1 MFSPLLSHTTRGRGE
16 NTVGGTHSL
25 QMSNPGSL
33 ELSKFMV
40 PHDKTLGAMSVGRRG
55 VGGGA
60 GGEQGDLR
68 TPGGFVTG
76 GFPPCSVSAS
86 SPLDS
91 KHGGEPGAHAAAGYM
106 KPKADET
113 LSVAV
118 VSDFLTSLLF
128 IA

>member
-1 MFSPLLSHTTRGRGE
+1 MA
-16 NTVGGTHSL
+16 GTHSL

-55 VGGGA
+55 VGGA
-60 GGEQGDLR
+60 GGEQGGLG